1 MRTILLFFL
10 VLISTSM
17 HAKKLIQA
25 TCEEGKGCTFEI
37 SELDASEYDVI
48 TGKPEGYH
56 ENLPENAIFVN
67 TKLNGSW
74 EQYVETGMTRS
85 QLDQF
90 YGGDGFTMIYPFNP
104 YFQPV
109 DGQWQI
115 KIGTV
120 TGDICY
126 GQESNIFK
134 SMLQGMNQSG
144 NITFP
149 KPFHA
154 RFLMNNANVKWVKI
168 RPDYYKANLGNALI
182 NLKLDVQIIS
192 NKKIDGFFTATII
205 VPTKEPCINKIPITY
220 TCVKENE
227 WEDPWDEFMEPY
239 LKDDLLPINSK
250 KDDLL
255 PIEPGKAQKPKIPR
269 LDEPNIPRIED

>member
-1 MRTILLFFL
+1 
-10 VLISTSM
+10 M

-126 GQESNIFK
+126 RQESNIFK

-154 RFLMNNANVKWVKI
+154 RFLMNNPKLKVLGLANHVSELVPKI
-168 RPDYYKANLGNALI
+168 
-182 NLKLDVQIIS
+182 
-192 NKKIDGFFTATII
+192 
-205 VPTKEPCINKIPITY
+205 TKEKFQYEQIPQSKLNKNFI
-220 TCVKENE
+220 
-227 WEDPWDEFMEPY
+227 
-239 LKDDLLPINSK
+239 LKN
-250 KDDLL
+250 
-255 PIEPGKAQKPKIPR
+255 IE
-269 LDEPNIPRIED
+269 